1 MEISAQ
7 AYTVMGINIA
17 QAISVIVFILMST
30 LDAPKK
36 MVWVLS
42 TIFIMAI
49 GTVLITGVVNC
60 MVYGDCASFA
70 WLVVGLFLIYFIIA
84 ILSVITFRT
93 SGYTVVINSPT
104 GALLQNPLG
113 GTGPAIEGRKAVHS
127 SRKEVSHRSNEEAVV
142 LPEEE
147 EDEDVADKK
156 HEKKDAT
163 HSMRLKCSS
172 Y

>member
-7 AYTVMGINIA
+7 AYTVMGINIV

-93 SGYTVVINSPT
+93 SGYSIVINSPT
-104 GALLQNPLG
+104 GTLLQNPLG
-113 GTGPAIEGRKAVHS
+113 GTSPVIEGRKAVQS
-127 SRKEVSHRSNEEAVV
+127 KKEDSHRSNEEAVV
-142 LPEEE
+142 LPEDE
-147 EDEDVADKK
+147 EDVEKK
-156 HEKKDAT
+156 QEKKDTT

>member
-93 SGYTVVINSPT
+93 SGYSVVINSPT
-104 GALLQNPLG
+104 GTLLQNPLG
-113 GTGPAIEGRKAVHS
+113 GTSPVIEGRKAVQS
-127 SRKEVSHRSNEEAVV
+127 KKEDSHRSNEEAVV
-142 LPEEE
+142 LPEDE
-147 EDEDVADKK
+147 EDVDVEDKK
-156 HEKKDAT
+156 QEKKDTT